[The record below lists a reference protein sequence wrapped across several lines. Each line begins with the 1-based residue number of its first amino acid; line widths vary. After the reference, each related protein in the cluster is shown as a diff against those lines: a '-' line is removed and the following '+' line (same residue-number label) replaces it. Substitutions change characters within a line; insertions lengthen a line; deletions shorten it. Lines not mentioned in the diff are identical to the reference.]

1 MSGQNYKNHV
11 RWYTAHHFVFYPLAL
26 VLMVWSVY
34 QAIQNKEQCLLWLT
48 LAAVVALV
56 AWLSFMLRQHYG
68 MRLQDRLVL
77 LELRYR
83 YFVVTGERFEPLEK
97 RLSFGQNAALR
108 FASDR
113 ELPALARRAVDEKLS
128 GTDIKKAVTDWK
140 ADNGRI

>member
-1 MSGQNYKNHV
+1 M
-11 RWYTAHHFVFYPLAL
+11 
-26 VLMVWSVY
+26 
-34 QAIQNKEQCLLWLT
+34 
-48 LAAVVALV
+48 ALV